1 MKWRTKDKTAV
12 FRDHFPTFLSLIFN
26 FSYLTSLSS
35 SHKIQSPTKGN
46 ILKRRYLHSTNQKK
60 IMTSIESTLV
70 SELKI
75 PYLEARRMAVTA
87 RASLNLTGYPS
98 PEETDEIL
106 AECMSTFYHSS
117 SDKRQQV
124 RGQKQDLDRFS
135 NHIMLSN
142 SRHSSHSR
150 RSRYDRISSSRHS
163 SHMVSSR
170 HSRSSLDSSGHGG
183 SETGSFAD
191 GGDQVSGG
199 SGPFSPGSSVGST
212 SSSKRMSIKDRFRQ
226 KIRRG
231 GGNSSS

>member
-1 MKWRTKDKTAV
+1 
-12 FRDHFPTFLSLIFN
+12 
-26 FSYLTSLSS
+26 
-35 SHKIQSPTKGN
+35 
-46 ILKRRYLHSTNQKK
+46 
-60 IMTSIESTLV
+60 MTSIESTLV

-150 RSRYDRISSSRHS
+150 RSLYNRMSSSR
-163 SHMVSSR
+163 HMVSSR

>member
-1 MKWRTKDKTAV
+1 
-12 FRDHFPTFLSLIFN
+12 
-26 FSYLTSLSS
+26 
-35 SHKIQSPTKGN
+35 
-46 ILKRRYLHSTNQKK
+46 
-60 IMTSIESTLV
+60 MTSIESTLV

-150 RSRYDRISSSRHS
+150 RSLYNRMSSSR
-163 SHMVSSR
+163 HMVSSR

-191 GGDQVSGG
+191 GGDQA
-199 SGPFSPGSSVGST
+199 SGPFSPGSSVASS

-231 GGNSSS
+231 GGNPSS